1 MYLDRTSRSALPLIG
16 TSYYRLFEL
25 WLWMEQFK
33 FTPRLEVQQE
43 CQGSDLEL
51 EDAAVALEFIVLLS
65 PSDHQLRWHPR
76 TSPSKFRVASAH
88 RIDHP

>member
-1 MYLDRTSRSALPLIG
+1 
-16 TSYYRLFEL
+16 
-25 WLWMEQFK
+25 MEQFK

-51 EDAAVALEFIVLLS
+51 EDAAVALEFIVL
-65 PSDHQLRWHPR
+65 SDHQQELRWHPR